1 MFCKVEVHCKSIIA
15 LVLSKVNR
23 KTICKSGPMSHCYT
37 PNQVWMYKPSPTPNS
52 LSTMG
57 SDKRPTAFA
66 NAAVI
71 TFHQVAEADWTKQTA
86 SCNITAFSALTLLV
100 GQQEGHPACK
110 KLSGGVL
117 DKGPLNGCVCVCV
130 CVCEQVIINALT
142 SHCLQSE
149 LTLQPVK
156 AKLHERPPTTSAL
169 TPRIPRTVYR
179 DTSEHVRFLLISL
192 SLFHFFS
199 LAPR

>member
-1 MFCKVEVHCKSIIA
+1 
-15 LVLSKVNR
+15 
-23 KTICKSGPMSHCYT
+23 
-37 PNQVWMYKPSPTPNS
+37 
-52 LSTMG
+52 
-57 SDKRPTAFA
+57 
-66 NAAVI
+66 
-71 TFHQVAEADWTKQTA
+71 VAEAETTKQTA

-117 DKGPLNGCVCVCV
+117 DKGPLNGCVW
-130 CVCEQVIINALT
+130 VCEQVIINALT